1 MPRRV
6 SLSLWGLAMTLA
18 LMTLLA
24 TGFGALRL
32 PMTVLWNGGDEA
44 LRQIWLTI
52 RLPRVLLALVIG
64 GSLALAGCVMQGLFR
79 NPLADPGLLGISSGA
94 ACAVALWVVL
104 PVTLPALLMLYA
116 PMLAAFLGALAAT
129 VVIFLLSQQRES
141 SLSRLLLVGIAINA
155 LCGAL
160 VGVLAWLSN
169 DAQLRQLSL
178 WGMGSLGQAE
188 WPTLLVATT
197 LIIPAAL
204 AVWWMASHLNLLQ
217 LGDEEAHYLGV
228 NVRALQRWLLLCSAV
243 LVAAAVAISGVI
255 GFIGLVVPHLMRLW
269 LGPDH
274 RGLIP
279 GSLLAGAILLLLADT
294 LARTVAAPAEMPV
307 GLLTSLLGAPWF
319 LRLVFRRENSRHG

>member
-116 PMLAAFLGALAAT
+116 PMLAAFLGALGSHGGDFPAQPAAGK
-129 VVIFLLSQQRES
+129 LPLAPAAGRDRHQRAVRRGGGCP
-141 SLSRLLLVGIAINA
+141 L
-155 LCGAL
+155 
-160 VGVLAWLSN
+160 
-169 DAQLRQLSL
+169 
-178 WGMGSLGQAE
+178 LGQ
-188 WPTLLVATT
+188 
-197 LIIPAAL
+197 
-204 AVWWMASHLNLLQ
+204 
-217 LGDEEAHYLGV
+217 
-228 NVRALQRWLLLCSAV
+228 
-243 LVAAAVAISGVI
+243 
-255 GFIGLVVPHLMRLW
+255 
-269 LGPDH
+269 
-274 RGLIP
+274 
-279 GSLLAGAILLLLADT
+279 
-294 LARTVAAPAEMPV
+294 
-307 GLLTSLLGAPWF
+307 
-319 LRLVFRRENSRHG
+319 